1 MSSKSTSRRRRHSSS
16 SSTSSTSE
24 VSNILECCI
33 CLDMCSVPILQCVN
47 GHNICASHVPRLL
60 SCPTCRTSY
69 FSGTGRNR
77 LAEKLVEQKNK
88 KRKLTPTNQDPPVDP
103 DLILASLRNHEY
115 TNQNTLQYS
124 EDEIDYYSQIADF
137 DSGDDSDVYV
147 SDDGTVD
154 TNRMLQ
160 ADSSDDSND
169 ADYGE

>member
-1 MSSKSTSRRRRHSSS
+1 M
-16 SSTSSTSE
+16 
-24 VSNILECCI
+24 
-33 CLDMCSVPILQCVN
+33 
-47 GHNICASHVPRLL
+47 
-60 SCPTCRTSY
+60 
-69 FSGTGRNR
+69 
-77 LAEKLVEQKNK
+77 EQKNK